1 MKYNPDI
8 HHRKSVRIP
17 GYDYAQDGWYF
28 VTICTHNH
36 NVLLGNVVNGEMVL
50 NEYGQIVS
58 KIWKWLPEQYKY
70 IKLHEWIIM
79 PNHLHGIIEYHNDG
93 RGGARTAP
101 TDIKIKPLGRIIGA
115 FKTVSTKHINKI
127 QNTPGHKLWQRNY
140 YEHIIRNEKDLN
152 RIREY
157 IIYNPLKWPEDK
169 YYV

>member
-1 MKYNPDI
+1 MKYDSQI

-36 NVLLGNVVNGEMVL
+36 NVLLGDVVNGEMVL

-93 RGGARTAP
+93 RGGLRTAP

-127 QNTPGHKLWQRNY
+127 QNTPGHKSWQRNY

-152 RIREY
+152 RIGEY

-169 YYV
+169 Y

>member
-1 MKYNPDI
+1 MKYDSQI

-17 GYDYAQDGWYF
+17 GYDYTQDGWYF

-93 RGGARTAP
+93 RGGSRTAP

-152 RIREY
+152 RIGEY

-169 YYV
+169 YYI